1 MCRSCDE
8 TPDGQGRRCGRPDG
22 FVEAEADRRN
32 RARNLSNAQNHLSAG
47 NAQAAANSLA
57 RAAAAHRG
65 AVGAAAGG
73 PVQPPAEATGPFRDF
88 AVSPSDA
95 PTAVARIE
103 MHNQERAKVGLPP
116 LQVDVSRSYQDDPE
130 DPIYA
135 MESTTIRVHGAAT
148 QEELDRISV
157 GSVRD
162 DPERKVKA
170 SAVMEAAVVAHR
182 LNNKVYV
189 ARGEGPNSVP
199 DQVNRYIAEG
209 PNGPLRQR
217 LAPTQA
223 DKDEAGRVRI
233 WVRSQ
238 QPTSDYQAALR
249 HALNSEYMSPREA
262 GTAASALSPFT
273 RYQQRLEEARQ
284 AALAKRAQ
292 APHGEG
298 PAVYSPTAS
307 GSRWLGQKDQKVSV
321 TARVEVAHPVRNEHS
336 RFPRMLYIMR
346 TPQGDLV
353 RWFASEDQGME
364 PGDAVT
370 LQGTVKDHSVANGE
384 RQTELW
390 YCKAPAIHPP
400 VRQPL

>member
-1 MCRSCDE
+1 MSE
-8 TPDGQGRRCGRPDG
+8 
-22 FVEAEADRRN
+22 
-32 RARNLSNAQNHLSAG
+32 SAP
-47 NAQAAANSLA
+47 NPLPP
-57 RAAAAHRG
+57 R
-65 AVGAAAGG
+65 
-73 PVQPPAEATGPFRDF
+73 PVQPPVVGFGPYRDF
-88 AVSPSDA
+88 IVSPSDV

-103 MHNQERAKVGLPP
+103 MMNQERVKRGLPP
-116 LQVDVSRSYQDDPE
+116 MSVDVTRSHETDPT

-135 MESTTIRVHGAAT
+135 MESTTIRIQGAS
-148 QEELDRISV
+148 QEELNQVSV
-157 GSVRD
+157 GNVRTE
-162 DPERKVKA
+162 PERKVKA

-182 LNNKVYV
+182 LNGKVYV
-189 ARGEGPNSVP
+189 ARGQGENSVP

-249 HALNSEYMSPREA
+249 HALRSEYMSVREA
-262 GTAASALSPFT
+262 GTAASALSGFT
-273 RYQQRLEEARQ
+273 RYQERLEVARQ
-284 AALAKRAQ
+284 KALANKSQQ
-292 APHGEG
+292 ASAG
-298 PAVYSPTAS
+298 PAVYSPSPS

-321 TARVEVAHPVRNEHS
+321 TARVELAHPVRNDKS
-336 RFPRMLYIMR
+336 PYPRVLYIMR

-370 LQGTVKDHSVANGE
+370 VRGTIKDHSTFNGE

-390 YCKAPAIHPP
+390 YCKAPVIHAPLNQLPP
-400 VRQPL
+400 PQLGHM